1 MVRMVFHVNDV
12 VAYGSN
18 GIFRITAITKQKI
31 GKTEMEYYVLKP
43 VYERGGSTIYV
54 PTGNPRLAHKLRS
67 VLSEQEVYELLNQLS
82 AAPVS
87 WIESQED
94 RKELYKKILSEGN
107 QRDMMRAVRALHL
120 RQEEQ
125 QAKGKRLYLADE
137 RFLKEAEKLLCY
149 EFAAALHME
158 PNQIPSLIT
167 EKLHIS

>member
-1 MVRMVFHVNDV
+1 MVFHVNDV

-31 GKTEMEYYVLKP
+31 GKTEMEYYVL
-43 VYERGGSTIYV
+43 

-82 AAPVS
+82 AAPVA

>member
-1 MVRMVFHVNDV
+1 MVFHVNDV

-43 VYERGGSTIYV
+43 VYE
-54 PTGNPRLAHKLRS
+54 
-67 VLSEQEVYELLNQLS
+67 LLNQLS
-82 AAPVS
+82 AAPVA